1 MILADLVETAAQRHD
16 RWLRAW
22 LVTNDEFDRT
32 MLDEARATHRALDH
46 ELCRST
52 AVGGWHN

>member
-1 MILADLVETAAQRHD
+1 MILADLVETASVRHD

-22 LVTNDEFDRT
+22 LTTNDEFDRS
-32 MLDEARATHRALDH
+32 MLDEARAIHRALDR
-46 ELCRST
+46 ELCAST